1 VSHDLRAPLRAI
13 DGFAKALLEDY
24 GQSLDDQAGH
34 YLGRVRDATRR
45 MGELIDDLLELSR
58 IARAPLSRQRVD
70 ISALA
75 RRILGDL
82 AERDPER
89 NVRTCILDGVVVD
102 ADRGFLPCC
111 SRTCLEMPGSLPQS
125 RPTRASRLA
134 SCVATTLGCSLFV
147 ITAPDSI
154 WRMPGACLRHFS
166 GCTLRRN
173 FQGQASVLRPCSAWC
188 PDTVGGFGQRPL
200 ATKVQLSTSRL
211 AGPDGDAHARD
222 SAGRGSR

>member
-102 ADRGFLPCC
+102 ADPRLLALLFENLLGNAWKFTAKSSDARVEVGELRRDDAWVLFVRDNGAGFDMAYAGRLFAPFQRLHTETEFPGTGIGLATVQRVV
-111 SRTCLEMPGSLPQS
+111 SRHGGRIWAEAARDKG
-125 RPTRASRLA
+125 AA
-134 SCVATTLGCSLFV
+134 FYFTLG
-147 ITAPDSI
+147 
-154 WRMPGACLRHFS
+154 
-166 GCTLRRN
+166 
-173 FQGQASVLRPCSAWC
+173 
-188 PDTVGGFGQRPL
+188 
-200 ATKVQLSTSRL
+200 
-211 AGPDGDAHARD
+211 
-222 SAGRGSR
+222 GS